1 MWCSEDKNRPAKRA
15 KCTAQTQRTPLDHPF
30 ALLLLSRALK
40 RKEKIGDFDP
50 PKRGSNPSF
59 KEEWTKTKR
68 TFYERTSFGIVQ
80 RVPESHRR
88 AHARDP
94 VRTGGDG
101 KRRAGGEQRR
111 DSYSLEIGTFC
122 SIRWF
127 REQRSVFFSIHGTV
141 VYGTVDLHLVTS
153 VRVSVVQRTL

>member
-68 TFYERTSFGIVQ
+68 TLLTHQLWHRPTRPRVSSQSSRQ
-80 RVPESHRR
+80 RSCCSNRRRWQTRSRRR
-88 AHARDP
+88 ATSRLLFSWNWNLLFHSMMISRAKERLLFHSWNCCL
-94 VRTGGDG
+94 RY
-101 KRRAGGEQRR
+101 RRPSSCE
-111 DSYSLEIGTFC
+111 
-122 SIRWF
+122 
-127 REQRSVFFSIHGTV
+127 
-141 VYGTVDLHLVTS
+141 
-153 VRVSVVQRTL
+153 